1 MFCFFQSEGLQQ
13 EVENLKEK
21 VEELTVDLEILRSE
35 ISEKGT
41 DGVASDYQVKQLEQQ
56 NERLR
61 DALVKM
67 RDLSNQEK
75 NDAARKTKLNED
87 MSKESTALK
96 KDKEKLQSE
105 VASLQAE
112 MIDLKDQ
119 VDAALGAEE
128 MVETLT
134 ERNLKLEDKIQS
146 LEEELADLLEDK
158 IQSLEEE
165 LADLEALHEM
175 NEELQENARESE
187 LELREDMDLANGKV
201 AEYKRKLDATSETIA
216 DYESTISKFRELVT
230 SLKES
235 IRELQ
240 SKQAEAGQK
249 EATPTIET
257 FDFKAKF
264 AETKAYAKDYETI
277 SKTIDMELR
286 KLEVAQANKHIA
298 MLQSFMPDFFVNR
311 GGDHDAVL
319 MLLMI
324 PRIIGKAEML
334 SSQVKEKFELTEGI
348 NRETVLKTHK
358 AEQSSF
364 GNNVILMLSTLQ
376 AVLRQYESALNTC
389 STDLLLKI
397 GTLLPEMNA
406 HEKSMD
412 YFVDLLRK
420 DTLDETVSLDLLEK
434 SIAYF
439 QQLYT
444 VHLSSEKVDCTS
456 MMADKIRLTTN
467 ATASG
472 RTGTNRN
479 IYLDEDLET
488 CCNDTRT
495 CARKIKRRLPQ
506 KQGPATPLNFGKE
519 IQALLSE
526 AGKNITHIVR
536 SLQYTA
542 AGAMQQAALLTD
554 SEGLLPKKIEEIA
567 YQATDKVYGKEDNGP
582 YDTLRKSFGMVVGAM
597 NKLAN
602 AMENGEYDF
611 DGTHEKMPLAPV
623 KVRADMLRTQIADI
637 ELMKHRMATKDEEI
651 VELKKKL
658 LMKQEELSSQQIR
671 LGLLEKKVENATRDS
686 DDRTDQMQRKM
697 DDQLAQFKKKEKQ
710 YEETLDS
717 LQADIDALEQE
728 KYELKERLK
737 VLSKKSLLEGI
748 SRQASATSP
757 LSPMGGMSISMQES
771 PVLQQQIVTLKEA
784 LKFTKNENIRLQA
797 DQMKEKM
804 AKLPP
809 LRIQI
814 NLEIPD
820 GFPGAADL
828 KNLVKQTVEL
838 QNEVNNLCSHP
849 RVVDITKRKPGLEPA
864 SQSVDPVKELI
875 ARTTLLTLL
884 EKKMQELQANITT
897 VQAANRPGGQV
908 RADFS
913 TFPTPQFAKMLHEKS
928 SDSMLVAKK
937 YCSTINGGIYKKLNC
952 TTVTSFSGFGHN
964 VKKYRPR

>member
-134 ERNLKLEDKIQS
+134 ERNLK
-146 LEEELADLLEDK
+146 LEDK